1 MKKLLIFSLLAAIF
15 TFGFSTDINAQSR
28 GKKKKKSSKTDDYFD
43 DSGDWKQKLWYGA
56 GGTLGFSGGQN
67 FSAFSIGLSPM
78 VGYKVTPWFS
88 VGPRFSYIYTGFKGG
103 AVNVDEFG
111 STRPSTRDNG
121 PFRVSSS
128 TFGAGLFARAKFLQQ
143 FFVQAEIE
151 NVTISQPATEGNS
164 IYFLRDNET
173 LEFLKFKE
181 NRVNGY
187 FGAGYNSSGGGLFGY
202 EIVALYNFLLP
213 EDSFNN
219 PLEIRA
225 ALTYNF

>member
-1 MKKLLIFSLLAAIF
+1 MKKLLVFSLLAAIF
-15 TFGFSTDINAQSR
+15 TFGFSTDMNAQSR

-43 DSGDWKQKLWYGA
+43 DSGDWTQKLWYGA

-67 FSAFSIGLSPM
+67 FSVFSIGISPM

-88 VGPRFSYIYTGFKGG
+88 AGPRFSYTYSGFKGG
-103 AVNVDEFG
+103 AVNVDENLQV
-111 STRPSTRDNG
+111 RPSTRENG
-121 PFRVSSS
+121 PFKVNAN
-128 TFGAGLFARAKFLQQ
+128 TFGIGAFARAKFLQS
-143 FFVQAEIE
+143 FFIQAEIE
-151 NVTISQPATEGNS
+151 SITTSQPATDGNS
-164 IYFLRDNET
+164 IYFIRDNDS

-181 NRVNGY
+181 NRLNGY
-187 FGAGYNSSGGGLFGY
+187 FGAGYNSSGGGLVGY

-213 EDSFNN
+213 DDSFAS